1 MLASQT
7 TESVS
12 APRPQSERVHAETSR
27 DDLATG
33 LDLARDLKD
42 SSHDALSS
50 LWRLFCA
57 ELELTKTS
65 LTLLACVVVGLCGVT
80 LLAWASTMALI
91 GYLLVSEAGWG
102 IGYAISAVIVIQL
115 TVGLMLSLFSKSI
128 IQSIGLPRTE
138 KIVSKLFF

>member
-1 MLASQT
+1 
-7 TESVS
+7 
-12 APRPQSERVHAETSR
+12 
-27 DDLATG
+27 
-33 LDLARDLKD
+33 
-42 SSHDALSS
+42 
-50 LWRLFCA
+50 
-57 ELELTKTS
+57 
-65 LTLLACVVVGLCGVT
+65 
-80 LLAWASTMALI
+80 MALI